1 MQTFS
6 LINKCMEKPLDE
18 ANKLVPQAINEI
30 KIIDIDFRDSA
41 NVRNKLYCFATEQCY
56 EINKYLKWPYRRFSF
71 FQMG

>member
-18 ANKLVPQAINEI
+18 ANKLVPQVINEI

-41 NVRNKLYCFATEQCY
+41 NDKNKFLYCFAQQL
-56 EINKYLKWPYRRFSF
+56 NKYLKMAVWRFSF

>member
-1 MQTFS
+1 
-6 LINKCMEKPLDE
+6 MEKPLYE

-56 EINKYLKWPYRRFSF
+56 EINKCLKLAVWRFS
-71 FQMG
+71 